1 MKKQLL
7 ICALAATLFACSE
20 GSDLKK
26 SIFVPDADDS
36 KLPAYTEWGYNTF
49 GAYTEGGKVFTFNNN
64 IPLTISAQATCTELR
79 FNGELYEEYGARS
92 DEKRELIIRTMAIAN
107 AAGIAPTS
115 AEDLTLINGKTIKL
129 DAASNDEVYVV
140 RNGISHKIEIAS
152 GSSITFNRVQKIY
165 IDKNYTQMIVS
176 GHFKII
182 AKLPNTSFSF
192 TDGRFDVGIK
202 DGYSFFNE

>member
-26 SIFVPDADDS
+26 SIFVPDAEDS
-36 KLPAYTEWGYNTF
+36 RLPAYTEWGYNTF
-49 GAYTEGGKVFTFNNN
+49 GAYTDGRDVFTFSNSD
-64 IPLTISAQATCTELR
+64 IPLKIYASSSATELE
-79 FNGELYEEYGARS
+79 FSGEMYEEYGANNS
-92 DEKRELIIRTMAIAN
+92 QRELIIRTTAIA
-107 AAGIAPTS
+107 PKS
-115 AEDLTLINGKTIKL
+115 AEDLAALNGKNIKL
-129 DAASNDEVYVV
+129 DATNAEVYVV
-140 RNGISHKIEIAS
+140 KNGVKSKIVLTT

-165 IDKNYTQMIVS
+165 IDKKYTQMIVS
-176 GHFKII
+176 GYFEILT
-182 AKLPNTSFSF
+182 ASARSSDSF